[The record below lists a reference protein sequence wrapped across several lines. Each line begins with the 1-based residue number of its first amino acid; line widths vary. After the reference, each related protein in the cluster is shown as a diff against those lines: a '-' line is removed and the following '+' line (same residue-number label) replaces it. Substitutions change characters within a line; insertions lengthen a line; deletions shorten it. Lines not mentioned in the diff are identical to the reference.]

1 MEQRLR
7 GCVQDF
13 QAGSG
18 STPTDFFEMLMKF
31 DGSPYYIE
39 ITEKCHIVL
48 YTYSE
53 ICLEI
58 PYTAS

>member
-1 MEQRLR
+1 MVHPPNERL
-7 GCVQDF
+7 D
-13 QAGSG
+13 
-18 STPTDFFEMLMKF
+18 
-31 DGSPYYIE
+31 YIE